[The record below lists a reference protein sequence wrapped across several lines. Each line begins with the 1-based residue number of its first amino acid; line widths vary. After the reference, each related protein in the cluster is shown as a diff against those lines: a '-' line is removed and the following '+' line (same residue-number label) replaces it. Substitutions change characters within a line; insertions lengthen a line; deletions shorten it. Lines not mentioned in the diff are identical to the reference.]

1 MNMNLQ
7 IKGKE
12 ELSNLL
18 NNWYNEICSE
28 HLDKAGLLKKELV
41 LRIEEF
47 NGDEDLYQYFH
58 LLNFRYEILLGEI
71 SEETLSTV
79 DRIGAVENKQIKFHY
94 HLFKA
99 VYATIYGRYNE
110 AKVHFEKLEE
120 LDGVINGVK
129 EKAEWDYRLAI
140 YYYQTY
146 QPLSSIR
153 HVMQAEKVFQTYSGN
168 GVLLASCENIY
179 GLCSITIGKFGQAEV
194 YFLSALNK
202 AKKVNSKPWERK
214 IKHNLGL
221 LYADQGN
228 PELAVKYLSDSL
240 KDNLKTVF
248 LLAREH
254 YKMGH
259 REEVN
264 QLILKGYDLCNEE
277 YRHHFNIL
285 RELNEPNSIEN
296 LEFLIKEG
304 ILYFEK
310 EELWKY
316 VVDYLE
322 VIAVQLHNEGHPVKA
337 SGYFYNAYQAK
348 QKMENKGVLK

>member
-1 MNMNLQ
+1 MNLQ

-12 ELSNLL
+12 ELRHLL
-18 NNWYNEICSE
+18 NSWYSEICSE
-28 HLDKAGLLKKELV
+28 HLEKAESLKKELA
-41 LRIEEF
+41 LREEEITSE
-47 NGDEDLYQYFH
+47 GDTHQYFH
-58 LLNFRYEILLGEI
+58 LLNFRYEILLGKV
-71 SEETLSTV
+71 SEETLRKV
-79 DRIGAVENKQIKFHY
+79 DQIKVVENKQIEFHY

-99 VYATIYGRYNE
+99 IYNTNNGHFNE
-110 AKVHFEKLEE
+110 AKIHFEKLEE
-120 LDGVINGVK
+120 IDGMINGVK

-153 HVMQAEKVFQTYSGN
+153 HVMQAEKVFQTFSGSE
-168 GVLLASCENIY
+168 VLLASCENIY
-179 GLCSITIGKFGQAEV
+179 GLCSITIGKYGQAEV
-194 YFLSALNK
+194 YFLSALDK
-202 AKKVNSKPWERK
+202 AKKVNSKPWEKK

-248 LLAREH
+248 LLAREY

-277 YRHHFNIL
+277 YQHHFNIL
-285 RELNEPNSIEN
+285 KELNEPSSIEN
-296 LEFLIKEG
+296 LELLINKG
-304 ILYFEK
+304 ISYFEK

-322 VIAVQLHNEGHPVKA
+322 VIAVQLHTEGDAVKA
-337 SGYFYNAYQAK
+337 SEYFYKAYQAK
-348 QKMENKGVLK
+348 QKTENKGVLK